1 MTGGCDAP
9 CRTAS
14 EIACHRCAWRSE
26 EGEGPIT
33 TDQPSIPAE
42 LSMVVLSTRD
52 VPALRRFYSALGWSE
67 QDGGTDKLC
76 RFQLGAVVLT
86 LYSDPH
92 VVDGE
97 VSVDGEVPVVSSH
110 MTLVIRLASADLV
123 DAAYRTV
130 ADAGAELLVPPT
142 DQPWGGRSSIV
153 ADPEG
158 HRWELLWV
166 PTR

>member
-1 MTGGCDAP
+1 
-9 CRTAS
+9 
-14 EIACHRCAWRSE
+14 
-26 EGEGPIT
+26 
-33 TDQPSIPAE
+33 
-42 LSMVVLSTRD
+42 MVVLSTRD

-92 VVDGE
+92 AVDGE
-97 VSVDGEVPVVSSH
+97 GAVTGETTVDGEATVGSSH
-110 MTLVIRLASADLV
+110 MTLVIRLPSAELV
-123 DAAYRTV
+123 DAAYQTV
-130 ADAGAELLVPPT
+130 ANAGAELLVPPT

>member
-1 MTGGCDAP
+1 
-9 CRTAS
+9 
-14 EIACHRCAWRSE
+14 
-26 EGEGPIT
+26 
-33 TDQPSIPAE
+33 
-42 LSMVVLSTRD
+42 MVVLSTRD

-67 QDGGTDKLC
+67 QDGGTDQLC

-97 VSVDGEVPVVSSH
+97 ASVGSPH
-110 MTLVIRLASADLV
+110 MTLVIRLPSAELV

-166 PTR
+166 PTG